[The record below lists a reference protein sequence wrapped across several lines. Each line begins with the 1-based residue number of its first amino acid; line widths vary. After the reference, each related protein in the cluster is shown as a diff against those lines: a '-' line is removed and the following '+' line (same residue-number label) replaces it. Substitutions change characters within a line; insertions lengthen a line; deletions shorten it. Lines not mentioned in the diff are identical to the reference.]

1 MDLKKPVPTL
11 ATATLLVAT
20 ALCLLAGGYSN
31 AHNPATTPSTANG
44 QASNSSAQQPA
55 LVQQGKLIF
64 DKTPVYAAAYVGNK
78 LSCSDCHLQSGT
90 APHVSPMIDLAGLFP
105 MFSKRA
111 GHVITLQNRIQE
123 CFVRSEN
130 GKPLPV
136 DSPQMKAMVAY
147 IDWLSRDEDKAK
159 PYPGRGF
166 LNLPALTGD
175 PGRGKLIYD
184 SQCAACHGVDGAG
197 VPPILPPVWGKD
209 SYNDGA
215 GMNNPAKMARFV
227 AYTMPQTHPG
237 ILTPQEA
244 YDVSAYIHTKP
255 RPKFNPAYKVY

>member
-1 MDLKKPVPTL
+1 MDLKKTVPTL
-11 ATATLLVAT
+11 ATATLLLVT
-20 ALCLLAGGYSN
+20 SLCLSAGSYPK
-31 AHNPATTPSTANG
+31 AHNPPATPSTTSESA
-44 QASNSSAQQPA
+44 NSSPAQESS

-64 DKTPVYAAAYVGNK
+64 DKTPVYAAAYVGNT
-78 LSCSDCHLQSGT
+78 LSCNDCHLQSGT
-90 APHVSPMIDLAGLFP
+90 APHVAPMIDLAGLFP
-105 MFSKRA
+105 SFSKRA

-147 IDWLSRDEDKAK
+147 IDWLSRDQDKAK
-159 PYPGRGF
+159 PYPGRG
-166 LNLPALTGD
+166 LITLPALIGD
-175 PGRGKLIYD
+175 PGRGKLIYA

-197 VPPILPPVWGKD
+197 VPPVLPAVWGKN

-215 GMNNPAKMARFV
+215 GMNKIAKMARFV

-244 YDVSAYIHTKP
+244 YDVSAYIHTMP